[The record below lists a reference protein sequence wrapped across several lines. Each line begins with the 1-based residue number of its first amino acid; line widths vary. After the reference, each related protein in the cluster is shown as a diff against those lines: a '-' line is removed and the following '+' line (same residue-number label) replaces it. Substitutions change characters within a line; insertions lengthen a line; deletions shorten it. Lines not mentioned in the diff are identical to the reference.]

1 MRHLFLW
8 RRNYIKPSRPGF
20 KTTTKGKFSVGYTRL
35 KNGNPKFFHFPN
47 FHWYFYEMH
56 QIVIERNREAW
67 IGFLLLFGHWI
78 HFIDFMSI
86 FYLIHIASFVRWGL
100 FSSPFFVIFF
110 LRNEQTLECNFKYCE
125 TFTEF
130 PFSVMYK
137 NGILL
142 PKLFQW
148 LRKKNWNSRLKAEN
162 LQNFWDHQN
171 NLFKQWKLRT
181 IFGNRMLF

>member
-1 MRHLFLW
+1 MRHLFLG

-86 FYLIHIASFVRWGL
+86 FYLIQIASFVRWGL

-110 LRNEQTLECNFKYCE
+110 FEMSKLWNAILSIVKPSLNSPLVLCIKMVFCYRNCSSDWE
-125 TFTEF
+125 
-130 PFSVMYK
+130 
-137 NGILL
+137 
-142 PKLFQW
+142 
-148 LRKKNWNSRLKAEN
+148 KKMKFKAEGWEFAKFLGSPEQFIQTVKVKN
-162 LQNFWDHQN
+162 NFW
-171 NLFKQWKLRT
+171 
-181 IFGNRMLF
+181 

>member
-1 MRHLFLW
+1 MRHLFLG

-47 FHWYFYEMH
+47 FHWYFNEMH

-100 FSSPFFVIFF
+100 LSSSFFVIVLLLYKDIFKHIFEYCVTYAELAFNIWSKF
-110 LRNEQTLECNFKYCE
+110 LDE
-125 TFTEF
+125 
-130 PFSVMYK
+130 
-137 NGILL
+137 
-142 PKLFQW
+142 
-148 LRKKNWNSRLKAEN
+148 
-162 LQNFWDHQN
+162 
-171 NLFKQWKLRT
+171 KQKHSKT
-181 IFGNRMLF
+181 

>member
-1 MRHLFLW
+1 MRHLFLG

-78 HFIDFMSI
+78 HFIDFISI
-86 FYLIHIASFVRWGL
+86 FYLIQIASFVRWGL

-125 TFTEF
+125 TFAEF
-130 PFSVMYK
+130 AFSISYEKDYFFWIIVFFQINDPFFPLNKHIRRPY
-137 NGILL
+137 LL
-142 PKLFQW
+142 LTSLGPDIDWSNALDE
-148 LRKKNWNSRLKAEN
+148 A
-162 LQNFWDHQN
+162 
-171 NLFKQWKLRT
+171 
-181 IFGNRMLF
+181 

>member
-1 MRHLFLW
+1 MKNNNSAFLH
-8 RRNYIKPSRPGF
+8 
-20 KTTTKGKFSVGYTRL
+20 KTQKWQTK
-35 KNGNPKFFHFPN
+35 PN

-110 LRNEQTLECNFKYCE
+110 FEMSKLWNAILSIVKPSLNSPLVFCIKMVFCYRNCSSDWE
-125 TFTEF
+125 
-130 PFSVMYK
+130 
-137 NGILL
+137 
-142 PKLFQW
+142 
-148 LRKKNWNSRLKAEN
+148 KKNWNSRLKAEN

-181 IFGNRMLF
+181 IFGNGMLS